1 MKALVTG
8 STGFIGSHLC
18 RALIEQGWQ
27 VRAFHRPTS
36 LLKVLDGLEVE
47 HALGDLTQPESLQT
61 AMEGV
66 EVVFHAAAFM
76 GGSDQ
81 PGKQYAVTVEGT
93 RAVMQAALKA
103 GVRRVVH
110 TSSVAALG
118 VPESPRTPG
127 ALTAMNENHT
137 WNFRPDWYPYGYA
150 KYLAELE
157 VQKAVSQGL
166 DAVIAN
172 PSLVFGPGDL
182 YRQSESILMQVAR
195 RKVGVVIDGGIN
207 AVHVDDVTAGEL
219 AVLAKGRRGERYILG
234 NENLSFVELLR
245 CAAEVTGVPAPNLFL
260 PVGLVRALALPAHW
274 LQAYLDLPISG
285 EMLRLAGYS
294 FFYDTQKARQELDW
308 QPKFSTRQALEDAFQ
323 WFNTQK

>member
-36 LLKVLDGLEVE
+36 LLKVLEELEVE
-47 HALGDLTQPESLQT
+47 HALGDLTQPETLQT
-61 AMEGV
+61 AMKDV

-118 VPESPRTPG
+118 VPETTRTPG
-127 ALTAMNENHT
+127 ALTAINENHT

-166 DAVIAN
+166 DAVICN

-207 AVHVDDVTAGEL
+207 AIHVDDVTAGEL

-260 PVGLVRALALPAHW
+260 PVGFVRALALPAHW
-274 LQAYLDLPISG
+274 LQAYLDLPVSG

-323 WFNTQK
+323 WFNNQK